1 MLRLRELRVERGLT
15 LLDVA
20 LEMDVS
26 QSAMQ
31 QYETGA
37 IEPSIGMLVKLS
49 DFFYH
54 VTIDYLVG
62 KSPVREPITDEDQI
76 LASQF
81 RTLHNTAA
89 KQAIISLMKEI
100 RQNGSK

>member
-1 MLRLRELRVERGLT
+1 MLRLREMRVERGLT

-49 DFFYH
+49 DFYH

-76 LASQF
+76 IASQF

-89 KQAIISLMKEI
+89 KQAIIALMKEI

>member
-20 LEMDVS
+20 MEMDVS
-26 QSAMQ
+26 QSTMQ

-49 DFFYH
+49 DFYH

-62 KSPVREPITDEDQI
+62 KSLVREPITDAVSYTHLRAHE
-76 LASQF
+76 
-81 RTLHNTAA
+81 T
-89 KQAIISLMKEI
+89 
-100 RQNGSK
+100 